1 MKAFFFLIRKP
12 VEQSYSL
19 LLQRGLV
26 HLVINRNR
34 MCKSSPYW
42 QGYAFMKNY
51 IIKVAC
57 ISFLLGFLT
66 CVVKCEEKQEHSHKH
81 ITQKGDNSTGNSFW
95 NGVDRFHKE
104 LEEYWNAAVEKYT
117 QQNAGC
123 VQCSCKRNT
132 NSC

>member
-1 MKAFFFLIRKP
+1 MQIQEDVQTAKSTFSLFQPVSSPALSDRDNDIEVESVVGFSEAQDEEQAEQTRSREAP
-12 VEQSYSL
+12 VEPGKL
-19 LLQRGLV
+19 
-26 HLVINRNR
+26 
-34 MCKSSPYW
+34 
-42 QGYAFMKNY
+42 
-51 IIKVAC
+51 
-57 ISFLLGFLT
+57 

-123 VQCSCKRNT
+123 VQCSCG
-132 NSC
+132 